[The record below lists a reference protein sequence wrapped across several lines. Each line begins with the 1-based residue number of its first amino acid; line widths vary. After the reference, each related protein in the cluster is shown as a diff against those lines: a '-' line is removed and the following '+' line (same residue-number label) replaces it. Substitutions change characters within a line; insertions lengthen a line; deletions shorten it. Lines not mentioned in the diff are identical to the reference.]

1 MANAAD
7 DVFPMQITLGH
18 PVGCGQNA
26 ETVAPSAQNSDSK
39 RSSGAT
45 NGGSDDDDRALSER
59 GSPVRERARWPH
71 NHERVVAW
79 MRSYGSTLPYNAINI
94 LANTRIKPWTIFENT
109 IPNNFNIDIL

>member
-79 MRSYGSTLPYNAINI
+79 MWSKCTIRPYNAINI
-94 LANTRIKPWTIFENT
+94 LGQSAIFVGNYLATNTLTE
-109 IPNNFNIDIL
+109 